1 MKIIITIN
9 IMFLKKNHVN
19 NIKILYYSRV
29 EVSGSIDVNK
39 TSVSE
44 ESIICHY
51 WHFLDKGFK
60 FQPSVLE
67 MP

>member
-9 IMFLKKNHVN
+9 IMFFKKNHVN
-19 NIKILYYSRV
+19 NIKILYYSRI

-51 WHFLDKGFK
+51 WYFLDKGFK